1 VVRVAVV
8 DDRAAVAPTGAGG
21 GDVAHVTMALQ
32 RRHTCKLKMLVWI
45 DECKLKLLVWINDWY
60 PLNEAFDRS
69 RLQSQGLS
77 KRHAHS
83 ADELRSA
90 GKRS

>member
-1 VVRVAVV
+1 MVRVAMV
-8 DDRAAVAPTGAGG
+8 DDRAAVAPAGAGG
-21 GDVAHVTMALQ
+21 GDVAHVTMALR
-32 RRHTCKLKMLVWI
+32 RRHT
-45 DECKLKLLVWINDWY
+45 CKLKLLVWIDDWY
-60 PLNEAFDRS
+60 PLNETFDRS

-83 ADELRSA
+83 ADEFRSA